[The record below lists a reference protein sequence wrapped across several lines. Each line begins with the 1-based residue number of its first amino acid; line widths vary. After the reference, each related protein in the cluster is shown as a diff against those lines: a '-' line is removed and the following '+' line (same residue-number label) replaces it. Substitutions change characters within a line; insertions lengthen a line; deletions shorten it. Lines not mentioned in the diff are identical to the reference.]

1 MDGAAPEPAV
11 SGAVP
16 GMNRPV
22 ALYFIVFYFLTCI
35 CLLGVIYTCMDT
47 CLHEYIHTY
56 IHTYKYHQNIIYEI
70 TCTSL

>member
-35 CLLGVIYTCMDT
+35 CLLGVIYTYASMHPCM
-47 CLHEYIHTY
+47 HAFIHSF
-56 IHTYKYHQNIIYEI
+56 IGI
-70 TCTSL
+70 TCKSL